1 MQCERHDVQ
10 ERTIAT
16 ESGHNRWL
24 RVAGRSDRRGGIQ
37 PALVGVA
44 IDLVRESLGWAAR
57 CEARLYG
64 IHCLDVASFAIVA
77 ILLMGVAGLASWL
90 PARRSA
96 RVDPMV
102 ALRSE

>member
-1 MQCERHDVQ
+1 MQCERHDVH

-16 ESGHNRWL
+16 ESGHKRWL
-24 RVAGRSDRRGGIQ
+24 RVAGRSDRRGGIH
-37 PALVGVA
+37 PTLVGVA
-44 IDLVRESLGWAAR
+44 IDLVRVSGLG
-57 CEARLYG
+57 RLMRSTPYG
-64 IHCLDVASFAIVA
+64 IDALDVTSFAIVA

-96 RVDPMV
+96 RVNPMV

>member
-1 MQCERHDVQ
+1 MSASV
-10 ERTIAT
+10 TIAT

-44 IDLVRESLGWAAR
+44 IDLVRVSGLCRLMRAT
-57 CEARLYG
+57 LYG
-64 IHCLDVASFAIVA
+64 IHTLDVTSFAIVA

-96 RVDPMV
+96 RVNPMV

>member
-1 MQCERHDVQ
+1 MRCERHDVH

-44 IDLVRESLGWAAR
+44 IDLVRVSGWGR
-57 CEARLYG
+57 LMQSTLYG
-64 IHCLDVASFAIVA
+64 IHTLDVASFAIVA
-77 ILLMGVAGLASWL
+77 ILLMGVAGLAS
-90 PARRSA
+90 
-96 RVDPMV
+96 
-102 ALRSE
+102 

>member
-44 IDLVRESLGWAAR
+44 IDLVRESLGWAA
-57 CEARLYG
+57 
-64 IHCLDVASFAIVA
+64 
-77 ILLMGVAGLASWL
+77 
-90 PARRSA
+90 
-96 RVDPMV
+96 
-102 ALRSE
+102 